1 MSQNATPASQA
12 STQAP
17 AQAEA
22 KKPNLRWRV
31 NEIVIAAVIAVAC
44 AVIFWIWDIAVSPAT
59 KTALVAHPNSAPSS
73 AAHGWLGG
81 TLGRPAHPQ
90 ARCRHSSCEIV
101 AAFISVL
108 FTGGAWSGEIL
119 LAGLI
124 QGIGAE
130 VAFAIFGY
138 RRWNATVAI
147 FAGALC
153 GLFMGGNEIFIY
165 YPDME
170 PVKAIIY
177 VACSVIS
184 GAVIAGFLAWILVQN
199 LAKTGVLSSLASG
212 KTRR

>member
-1 MSQNATPASQA
+1 MQTLEPDPV
-12 STQAP
+12 STGVGS
-17 AQAEA
+17 
-22 KKPNLRWRV
+22 R
-31 NEIVIAAVIAVAC
+31 
-44 AVIFWIWDIAVSPAT
+44 IFSVPSPIRRARAFPFQRRKDHQCHRT
-59 KTALVAHPNSAPSS
+59 SPPPRKTALVAAPELRPLIGG
-73 AAHGWLGG
+73 AWLLGG
-81 TLGRPAHPQ
+81 TLGGLLIRKPGA
-90 ARCRHSSCEIV
+90 ALFCEIV

-108 FTGGAWSGEIL
+108 FDGGAWSGEIL

-130 VAFAIFGY
+130 IAFAIFGY
-138 RRWNATVAI
+138 RRWNATIAI

-177 VACSVIS
+177 VASSVIS
-184 GAVIAGFLAWILVQN
+184 GAVIAGFLAWILVKN

-212 KTRR
+212 NTRR

>member
-12 STQAP
+12 ST
-17 AQAEA
+17 QAEA

-59 KTALVAHPNSAPSS
+59 KTALVAAPEFRPIIGG
-73 AAHGWLGG
+73 AWLLGG
-81 TLGRPAHPQ
+81 TLGGLLIRKPGA
-90 ARCRHSSCEIV
+90 ALFCEIV

>member
-1 MSQNATPASQA
+1 MSQNVTPASQA
-12 STQAP
+12 ST
-17 AQAEA
+17 QAEA

-59 KTALVAHPNSAPSS
+59 KTALVAAPEFRPLIGG
-73 AAHGWLGG
+73 AWLLGG
-81 TLGRPAHPQ
+81 TLGGLLIRKPGA
-90 ARCRHSSCEIV
+90 ALFCEIV

-212 KTRR
+212 KTSR

>member
-44 AVIFWIWDIAVSPAT
+44 AVTSGSGTSQFPAT
-59 KTALVAHPNSAPSS
+59 KTALVAAPEFRPLIGG
-73 AAHGWLGG
+73 AWLLGG
-81 TLGRPAHPQ
+81 TLGGLLIRKPGA
-90 ARCRHSSCEIV
+90 ALFCEIV

>member
-12 STQAP
+12 ST
-17 AQAEA
+17 QAEA

-59 KTALVAHPNSAPSS
+59 QTALVAAPEFRPLIGG
-73 AAHGWLGG
+73 AWLLGG
-81 TLGRPAHPQ
+81 TLGGLLIRKPGA
-90 ARCRHSSCEIV
+90 ALFCEIV

-130 VAFAIFGY
+130 VAFAIFRY
-138 RRWNATVAI
+138 RRWDAFVAV
-147 FAGALC
+147 FSGALC